1 VRPSDPG
8 CAYIKPRSLH
18 CAAGAWKTSAEKK
31 PAAPIGMT
39 ERRPIA
45 AVVEG
50 MRDGGVELRFQRDK
64 KLGGSPKLLM
74 IAFRQNQTGQHARMS

>member
-1 VRPSDPG
+1 
-8 CAYIKPRSLH
+8 
-18 CAAGAWKTSAEKK
+18 
-31 PAAPIGMT
+31 
-39 ERRPIA
+39 
-45 AVVEG
+45 